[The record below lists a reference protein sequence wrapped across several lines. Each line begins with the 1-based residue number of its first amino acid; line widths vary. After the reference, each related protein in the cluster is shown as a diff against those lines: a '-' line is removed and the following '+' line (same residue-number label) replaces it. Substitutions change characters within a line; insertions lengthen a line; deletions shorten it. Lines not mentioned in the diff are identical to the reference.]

1 MSKIIFS
8 FSRVVSSLLL
18 IPVFFNTFAYSS
30 LANEESFNKKPARE
44 EELFLYRGIGATYI
58 CVAREVDIEFAKAS
72 AIAAI
77 TYVNLIEGR
86 HGGKLE
92 SFPDKVFSRTEL
104 VYGANNILVPAAV
117 EHCPDKVPKETKK
130 QVKKFLKNLEKKNK

>member
-1 MSKIIFS
+1 M
-8 FSRVVSSLLL
+8 LLL
-18 IPVFFNTFAYSS
+18 PLGLNSFAKPS
-30 LANEESFNKKPARE
+30 LANEESNKKPATE
-44 EELFLYRGIGATYI
+44 EDLFLYRAIGATYI
-58 CVAREVDIEFAKAS
+58 CVAREVEIEFPKAS

-117 EHCPDKVPKETKK
+117 EYCPDKVPNETKK
-130 QVKKFLKNLEKKNK
+130 KVTKYLKQLNKNKKK